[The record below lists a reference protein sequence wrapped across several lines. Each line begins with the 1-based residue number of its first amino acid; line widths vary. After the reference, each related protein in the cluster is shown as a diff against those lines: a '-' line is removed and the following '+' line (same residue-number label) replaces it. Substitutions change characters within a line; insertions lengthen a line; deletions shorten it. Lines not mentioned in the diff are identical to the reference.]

1 MRLADPDRMLYLIS
15 PEYVPLA
22 ISHVLV
28 AAVLTA
34 FSLSTGDVFH
44 LLIAHSKLP
53 VLLDRF

>member
-1 MRLADPDRMLYLIS
+1 MLYLIS

-44 LLIAHSKLP
+44 LLIARSKLP